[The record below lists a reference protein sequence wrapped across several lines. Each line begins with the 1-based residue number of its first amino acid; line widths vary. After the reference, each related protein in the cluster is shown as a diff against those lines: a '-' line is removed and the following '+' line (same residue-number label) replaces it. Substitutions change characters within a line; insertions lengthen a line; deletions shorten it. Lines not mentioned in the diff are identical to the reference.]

1 MPGDEFQKFANLRTL
16 FGHQWTH
23 PGTHILFMGGEIGQS
38 TEWSHDLGVPWQLL
52 QYDFH
57 KGVQNWVKALNEA
70 YASKPAFWRKAFD
83 PEGYEWIS
91 GGDTENSVLVFV
103 RHGDPGDPML
113 LVVCHFNA
121 NYMEEYKVGVPHG
134 GVWKEILNS
143 DAKEFGGSG
152 VLNGDLKAVKKE
164 EHGKDYSV
172 TFKLPPLSVMV
183 FEGEVQQKK
192 VGKKV
197 EEKTAAK
204 ELPAKGKAPSKAKK
218 V

>member
-1 MPGDEFQKFANLRTL
+1 MKRTPSPARRSR
-16 FGHQWTH
+16 FG
-23 PGTHILFMGGEIGQS
+23 
-38 TEWSHDLGVPWQLL
+38 
-52 QYDFH
+52 
-57 KGVQNWVKALNEA
+57 
-70 YASKPAFWRKAFD
+70 
-83 PEGYEWIS
+83 
-91 GGDTENSVLVFV
+91 V
-103 RHGDPGDPML
+103 RCDRFPKQPRSL
-113 LVVCHFNA
+113 
-121 NYMEEYKVGVPHG
+121 EEYKVGVPHG